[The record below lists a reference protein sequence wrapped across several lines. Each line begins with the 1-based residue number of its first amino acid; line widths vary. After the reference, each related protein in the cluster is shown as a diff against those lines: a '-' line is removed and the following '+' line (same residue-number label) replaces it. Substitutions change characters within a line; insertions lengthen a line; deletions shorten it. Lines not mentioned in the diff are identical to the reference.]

1 VYLGGVTEPPD
12 PACRPVPS
20 DRHCLALL
28 AIATLTADCGEST
41 GGISSTAT
49 VLFWSPSRWRV
60 LQNLPSP
67 NRKSQSKTI
76 KVDLAG
82 SLKSQFQIRTLPPRD
97 TAWHDGGRRSDWG
110 RAISPRGHL
119 LASVAPTSGSF
130 AWCKLGQRV
139 STSLSTFTTA
149 SWRRRSTRTIRIT
162 SSAGVGDASDWRVSS
177 SSWLAANTYT
187 KEQFVKPEVE
197 AAIEKHCAMI
207 AVNLDH
213 SWRVNAKLTP
223 SFMRNIGAIFVP
235 FSPRIIQYA
244 LATCEANPD
253 NDYTFTEAIYQ
264 SEGYRLFGDKAVF
277 RKC

>member
-1 VYLGGVTEPPD
+1 
-12 PACRPVPS
+12 
-20 DRHCLALL
+20 
-28 AIATLTADCGEST
+28 
-41 GGISSTAT
+41 
-49 VLFWSPSRWRV
+49 
-60 LQNLPSP
+60 
-67 NRKSQSKTI
+67 
-76 KVDLAG
+76 
-82 SLKSQFQIRTLPPRD
+82 
-97 TAWHDGGRRSDWG
+97 
-110 RAISPRGHL
+110 
-119 LASVAPTSGSF
+119 
-130 AWCKLGQRV
+130 
-139 STSLSTFTTA
+139 
-149 SWRRRSTRTIRIT
+149 
-162 SSAGVGDASDWRVSS
+162 
-177 SSWLAANTYT
+177 LAANTYT